1 MTTIGKFICTLIMI
15 TSFAA
20 CTKNEL
26 NISESTRLDESRAQ
40 AKIFF
45 VSAYRTAPTYQ
56 ININDIRVSNTIAPG
71 SNPTPFPGGGFNT
84 GGSSTSDYIGVPAG
98 LVKVSFATPKY
109 NTSTD
114 SVTLATNTLTL
125 SSGKKYSLYVTDT
138 AANTSFVLVEDTL
151 VRSDSGYAKYKF
163 VNLVPD
169 KGAVDLYIG
178 TVKVA
183 SNIAYKA
190 VSPSFILPTSTAA
203 AVWTIKATGTTTSIG
218 GGYSTPSTTVAS
230 IVANQRIYTVIAR
243 GYGSITSSSDP
254 RYSKI
259 SLIINQ

>member
-26 NISESTRLDESRAQ
+26 KISESTRLDESRAQ

-45 VSAYRTAPTYQ
+45 VSAYKANPLYQ
-56 ININDIRVSNTIAPG
+56 ININDVRVSNTLGGGTAA
-71 SNPTPFPGGGFNT
+71 PTPFPGGGLNS
-84 GGSSTSDYIGVPAG
+84 GGSTTSDYLGVPAG
-98 LVKVSFATPKY
+98 IVKVSFATPKY
-109 NTSTD
+109 NTSID
-114 SVTLATNTLTL
+114 SVALATNTLTL

-178 TVKVA
+178 TLMVA

-203 AVWTIKATGTTTSIG
+203 AVWSIKATGTSTSIG
-218 GGYSTPSTTVAS
+218 GGYSATVANT
-230 IVANQRIYTVIAR
+230 IANQRIYTVIAR
-243 GYGSITSSSDP
+243 GYGSITSTSDM

>member
-1 MTTIGKFICTLIMI
+1 
-15 TSFAA
+15 
-20 CTKNEL
+20 
-26 NISESTRLDESRAQ
+26 
-40 AKIFF
+40 
-45 VSAYRTAPTYQ
+45 
-56 ININDIRVSNTIAPG
+56 
-71 SNPTPFPGGGFNT
+71 
-84 GGSSTSDYIGVPAG
+84 VPAG
-98 LVKVSFATPKY
+98 IVKVSFATPKY
-109 NTSTD
+109 NTSMD

-125 SSGKKYSLYVTDT
+125 TSGKKYSLYVTDT

-178 TVKVA
+178 TLMVA

-190 VSPSFILPTSTAA
+190 VSSSFILPTSTAA
-203 AVWTIKATGTTTSIG
+203 AVWTIKATGTSTSIG
-218 GGYSTPSTTVAS
+218 GGYSATVANT
-230 IVANQRIYTVIAR
+230 IANQRIYTVIAR